1 MISDICVVYYRLV
14 SDASILTMRDVVV
27 LSILAEAPTYG
38 YALEAELQRR
48 DVRDW
53 ADISR
58 PQVYKSLEK
67 LQRLGYAARSSRA
80 ESSRGPEAATVRIT
94 RAGRSALNR
103 RLVDEDWARRR
114 DRPLFLTW
122 LALCSTLPT
131 ASIVAGIDAR
141 CQFLVAQ
148 RDRERRTL
156 ESIERDVTVMTCF
169 PSAMVDL
176 AIRQFDT
183 ELLWLADLRLS
194 VAGAAVTRKREEMT

>member
-1 MISDICVVYYRLV
+1 MCSLIVRIELVYYRLV
-14 SDASILTMRDVVV
+14 KDASALTVRDVVV

-38 YALEAELQRR
+38 YAMEAELQRR

-67 LQRLGYAARSSRA
+67 LQRLGYAVRSASA
-80 ESSRGPEAATVRIT
+80 ETSRGPDSATVRIT
-94 RAGRSALNR
+94 RTGRLALNR
-103 RLVDEDWARRR
+103 RLADDDWVQRR

-141 CQFLVAQ
+141 TKFLVAQ
-148 RDRERRTL
+148 RERERRTL
-156 ESIERDVTVMTCF
+156 GSIERDVTVTSCF
-169 PSAMVDL
+169 PKAMVDL
-176 AIRQFDT
+176 AIRQFDV
-183 ELLWLADLRLS
+183 ELLWLADLRVA
-194 VAGAAVTRKREEMT
+194 VAGASR